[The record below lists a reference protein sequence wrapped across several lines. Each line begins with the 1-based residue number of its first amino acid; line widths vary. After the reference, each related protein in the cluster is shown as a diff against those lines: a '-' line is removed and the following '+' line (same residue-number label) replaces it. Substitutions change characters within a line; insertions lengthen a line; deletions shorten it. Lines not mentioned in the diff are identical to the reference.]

1 MIRRDRNFQIFNLS
15 FLDVI
20 SCGFGAVV
28 LLVLI
33 SKTGV
38 TKLDNTSDVSS
49 LLQNVFQYEETVEK
63 LASVLEDQKAR
74 LKAIKEKNS
83 ISLSE
88 KEKISRE
95 KRGKTDNLENLKED
109 TRGLELVQSTL
120 RTASISKATAKI
132 RDVEVGGIPVDSDYI
147 IFIVDTSGSMLTIWN
162 QVIRRIGDVLDVHPT
177 VKGFQILNDNG
188 AYLLRAYRRKWIP
201 DTPRRRGKVLEAL
214 TAWRSTSNS
223 SPVEGLEIALKSF
236 AKPGRKTSIYIFGD
250 DFTGSSY
257 VAVINKIRSL
267 NLNRTTGKPKV
278 KVHGI
283 GFISGH
289 TTNRYSI
296 LMREITRRN
305 GGTFLGLPVKEGRKL
320 TPCYDVSQPGCF
332 KL

>member
-33 SKTGV
+33 SKSGV
-38 TKLDNTSDVSS
+38 TKLENTSDISS
-49 LLQNVFQYEETVEK
+49 LLQNVFQYEETIEQ
-63 LASVLEDQKAR
+63 LSSLLEDQKAH
-74 LKAIKEKNS
+74 LKVIKKQNK
-83 ISLSE
+83 ISLNK
-88 KEKISRE
+88 KEKISRAVQ
-95 KRGKTDNLENLKED
+95 GKIKDLKKLEED
-109 TRGLELVQSTL
+109 TRGLELVQTTL
-120 RTASISKATAKI
+120 KTASISKTTAKK

-147 IFIVDTSGSMLTIWN
+147 IFIVDTSGSMLTIWE
-162 QVIRRIGDVLDVHPT
+162 QVLRKIGDVLDVHPT
-177 VKGFQILNDNG
+177 VRGFQILNDNG
-188 AYLLRAYRRKWIP
+188 AYLLSAYRRKWIP
-201 DTPRRRGKVLEAL
+201 DTPRRRRKVLEAL
-214 TAWRSTSNS
+214 AAWRSTSNS
-223 SPVEGLEIALKSF
+223 SPVEGLEIALKTY
-236 AKPGRKTSIYIFGD
+236 AKTGRKTSIYIFGD

-257 VAVINKIRSL
+257 MAVINKVRSL
-267 NLNRTTGKPKV
+267 NLNRTAGKPKI

-296 LMREITRRN
+296 LMREITRQN
-305 GGTFLGLPVKEGRKL
+305 GGTFLGLPVKEGKQL
-320 TPCYDVSQPGCF
+320 VPCYDTSQPGCF